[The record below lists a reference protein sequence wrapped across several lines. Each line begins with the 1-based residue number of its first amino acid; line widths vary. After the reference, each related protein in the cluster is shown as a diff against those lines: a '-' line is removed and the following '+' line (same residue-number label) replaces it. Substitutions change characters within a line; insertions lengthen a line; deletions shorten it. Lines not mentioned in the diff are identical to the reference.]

1 MISRCLSRAPATRSR
16 CGRRPSSGVSIPTS
30 GIPSARSSAARRPS
44 DDAFDARRGP
54 VLASGDP
61 RRRAC
66 SLAVGLRLARLARV
80 QAVRAVDPRSLFH
93 LEAVADL
100 DKLPE
105 ALVPVR
111 RRGFAACLAKNEN
124 NLWMALRVTIV
135 NMWWGFLSGTVSG
148 VIAGLVLGRSDKLS
162 RIFQPF
168 VVAMNSVPRI
178 ALVPLI
184 ILMFGLGDMSKI
196 VTAWIVVFFVVFFNT
211 FEGTRAVDRDQIA
224 AARLLGASEMTL
236 LRTVVIP
243 SALAWV
249 FASLTPAVSFAL
261 IGVIVGEFIG
271 AERGLGKLIIEAE
284 ARANASEM
292 MVAIFA
298 MMIVGI
304 VLAAIVRR
312 VQSYLLRWQP
322 QFDASPAS
330 TP

>member
-1 MISRCLSRAPATRSR
+1 
-16 CGRRPSSGVSIPTS
+16 
-30 GIPSARSSAARRPS
+30 
-44 DDAFDARRGP
+44 
-54 VLASGDP
+54 
-61 RRRAC
+61 
-66 SLAVGLRLARLARV
+66 
-80 QAVRAVDPRSLFH
+80 
-93 LEAVADL
+93 
-100 DKLPE
+100 
-105 ALVPVR
+105 
-111 RRGFAACLAKNEN
+111 
-124 NLWMALRVTIV
+124 MALRVTIV

-148 VIAGLVLGRSDKLS
+148 VVAGLVLGRSDKLS

-322 QFDASPAS
+322 QFDAKA
-330 TP
+330 

>member
-1 MISRCLSRAPATRSR
+1 MRSSRGKILFWQLAIVVGVLAVWQWGYDLRTVPALRPLVPSILDPYFVSKPSMIWTSFLKLSCLSDR
-16 CGRRPSSGVSIPTS
+16 
-30 GIPSARSSAARRPS
+30 
-44 DDAFDARRGP
+44 D
-54 VLASGDP
+54 
-61 RRRAC
+61 
-66 SLAVGLRLARLARV
+66 
-80 QAVRAVDPRSLFH
+80 
-93 LEAVADL
+93 
-100 DKLPE
+100 
-105 ALVPVR
+105 
-111 RRGFAACLAKNEN
+111 GFAACFARNEN
-124 NLWMALRVTIV
+124 NLWLALMVTLV
-135 NMWWGFLSGTVSG
+135 NMWWGFLLGTVSG
-148 VIAGLVLGRSDKLS
+148 VLAGLVLGRSDELS

-168 VVAMNSVPRI
+168 VVAMNSIPRI

-184 ILMFGLGDMSKI
+184 ILIFGLGDMSKI

-312 VQSYLLRWQP
+312 VQVYLLRWQP
-322 QFDASPAS
+322 QFDARV
-330 TP
+330 